1 MLARRL
7 RAAGRT
13 VLRGIVLVAACG
25 LAACATPSSSPQAV
39 QRLDPAELARLEA
52 ARPEAPLSLEE
63 VVRQSRAGVPTA
75 TLLETLSATG
85 TRHALSPSE
94 AVRLREQGV
103 APEVLDALAAA
114 QERWARDQ
122 ATADK
127 VRRDTEQA
135 AALDKAKAEAERY
148 RRQSQPQPYWDPFWP
163 YPYAYPPGYPGWRG
177 YGGIGWGGRIRR

>member
-1 MLARRL
+1 MPDPVPARL
-7 RAAGRT
+7 RGAALAAVT
-13 VLRGIVLVAACG
+13 VLLG
-25 LAACATPSSSPQAV
+25 ACATPSSAPQAI

-52 ARPEAPLSLEE
+52 ARADPPLSLDEI
-63 VVRQSRAGVPTA
+63 VRQSRAGVPTA
-75 TLLETLSATG
+75 TLLENLKRTG
-85 TRHALSPSE
+85 TRQALSPSE
-94 AVRLREQGV
+94 AIRLREQGV
-103 APEVLDALAAA
+103 APEVLDALTAA

-135 AALDKAKAEAERY
+135 AALDKAKADAERY
-148 RRQSQPQPYWDPFWP
+148 RMQSQPYWDPLWP